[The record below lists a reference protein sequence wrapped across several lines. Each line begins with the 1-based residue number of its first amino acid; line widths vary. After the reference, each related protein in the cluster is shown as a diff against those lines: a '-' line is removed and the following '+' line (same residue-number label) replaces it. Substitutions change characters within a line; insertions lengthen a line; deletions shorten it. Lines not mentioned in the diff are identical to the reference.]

1 VSISDRGRTATDL
14 APKLGDGPA
23 SAPIAAVARLDIEE
37 RRDARARL
45 RRPLTT
51 LASVCIGLVL
61 WAFVAAVIVRDPVT
75 LPGPGAV
82 VAALVKYATHP
93 YPSRGMPLWGH
104 AAYSSA
110 RIAVGFVAGSVI
122 GITLGAVMAGI
133 RVVRNAIDPF
143 IELTRPLP
151 PLAFIPLLIVWAGI
165 GEVPKV
171 LLILIGVVPV
181 MTIATIS
188 GLDGVEPELLHA
200 ARSLGASERY
210 TMLHVRVR
218 AALPTVVTGMRL
230 AIGVSWTSIVAAE
243 MIAAQNGL
251 GYVILTA
258 GNFLDTALIFAAIL
272 VIGVLG
278 LLMDSVLRLLLR
290 RLDPAGA
297 AKRA

>member
-1 VSISDRGRTATDL
+1 MTTHQTNRA
-14 APKLGDGPA
+14 AGDSTVQLSGGP
-23 SAPIAAVARLDIEE
+23 SSTPIAAIATPGIEE
-37 RRDARARL
+37 RRDARTQM
-45 RRPLTT
+45 RRPLTAF
-51 LASVCIGLVL
+51 ASICVGVVL
-61 WAFVAAVIVRDPVT
+61 WEFVSAVIVRDPVT
-75 LPGPGAV
+75 LPTPVAV
-82 VAALVKYATHP
+82 VAALVKYTTHP
-93 YPSRGMPLWGH
+93 YPSHGLPLWGH
-104 AAYSSA
+104 ALYSA
-110 RIAVGFVAGSVI
+110 LRIAVGFAVGATI
-122 GITLGAVMAGI
+122 GISLGAFMAGV

-165 GEVPKV
+165 GELPKV

-278 LLMDSVLRLLLR
+278 LVMDSALRLLLR

>member
-1 VSISDRGRTATDL
+1 MSTSHGDRTATDL
-14 APKLGDGPA
+14 TPDLGDGPA
-23 SAPIAAVARLDIEE
+23 SARIAAVAMLDIEE
-37 RRDARARL
+37 RRDMSARM
-45 RRPLTT
+45 RRPLTA
-51 LASVCIGLVL
+51 LASICIGVVL
-61 WAFVAAVIVRDPVT
+61 WAFVAVVIVRDPVT
-75 LPGPGAV
+75 LPAPSDV
-82 VAALVKYATHP
+82 LAALVKYATQP

-104 AAYSSA
+104 ALYSSA
-110 RIAVGFVAGSVI
+110 RIAVGFAAGAAI
-122 GITLGAVMAGI
+122 GITLGAVMAGV

-278 LLMDSVLRLLLR
+278 LAMDSVLRLLLR

-297 AKRA
+297 AKRT